1 MSQFYV
7 QSMCQIVFFKEKCF
21 LSRHFGTNYLVI
33 QLIYT
38 IFALGILKIKLS
50 VVMKKTILTTCA
62 AFLFLTAIAQENPY
76 IVKTS
81 GAKRHAQPGIVNEL
95 DVTLPEEETATD
107 FISQNF
113 RFYSLCDW
121 QEGMKFMVMPEKYDL
136 VVKTF
141 TDAATG
147 KDVSSMPLKYKIMIY
162 KGHHESADGHSRI
175 DFFCQD
181 NGRNYYYEIPS
192 GSFEDY
198 CYAKTGVPTL
208 AYLGDVDIA
217 REKLMGKTLYT
228 KTQYYRVDTEYDGDG
243 FQNVL
248 VDKDMEVKVTKV
260 GVGTRSYPVKIIV
273 EDKDGNEF
281 YQNVAISKTNCG
293 MRDDEFI
300 MDEAKYLFG
309 NSFEMVDDIMS
320 INSYNYRTYIGKIIH
335 TKFKTSLLNESTKKM
350 QAIPRMMEYQIE
362 AMNPHKTDD
371 KFTLKLKNT
380 TLGTYFYGD
389 FVLDAHRAENQED
402 YFGYIFA
409 PGPGKKIQSS
419 EGSRAMMRAGHVGIG
434 FSEDEV
440 MMAAGEPDKV
450 EHGQNGFYT
459 WIFNRSNNKLL
470 YVDFDGSGV
479 VTKTYTKD
487 GPKSKSTPTTRKGS
501 GKRTSSKSW
510 KSGKGTPL

>member
-1 MSQFYV
+1 
-7 QSMCQIVFFKEKCF
+7 
-21 LSRHFGTNYLVI
+21 
-33 QLIYT
+33 
-38 IFALGILKIKLS
+38 
-50 VVMKKTILTTCA
+50 MKKFFLTTCA
-62 AFLFLTAIAQENPY
+62 AFLFLTAVAQDNPY
-76 IVKTS
+76 IVKTR
-81 GAKRHAQPGIVNEL
+81 GVKKTAQPGIASEL
-95 DVTLPEEETATD
+95 EVAPEQETATD

-113 RFYSLCDW
+113 KFYSLCDW
-121 QEGMKFMVMPEKYDL
+121 EEGMKFMVMPEKYDL

-162 KGHHESADGHSRI
+162 KGHHESSDGHSRV
-175 DFFCQD
+175 DFYCQD

-192 GSFEDY
+192 GSFDDY
-198 CYAKTGVPTL
+198 CYSKTGVPTL

-228 KTQYYRVDTEYDGDG
+228 KTQYYRIDTEYDGEG
-243 FQNVL
+243 FQDVV

-281 YQNVAISKTNCG
+281 YQNVAISKTNSG

-309 NSFEMVDDIMS
+309 NSFELVDDIMD
-320 INSYNYRTYIGKIIH
+320 INSYNYRQYIGKVVH
-335 TKFKTSLLNESTKKM
+335 TKFKTALLNETTKKV

-362 AMNPHKTDD
+362 AMNPHKNDD

-389 FVLDAHRAENQED
+389 FVLDAHRAEKQED

-409 PGPGKKIQSS
+409 PGPGKKIQST
-419 EGSRAMMRAGHVGIG
+419 EGSRAMMRAGHVGVG

-440 MMAAGEPDKV
+440 MMAAGEPDKTL
-450 EHGQNGFYT
+450 EGQNGTYT

-470 YVDFDGSGV
+470 YVEFDGGGV

-487 GPKSKSTPTTRKGS
+487 GPKKKSTPTARKGG
-501 GKRTSSKSW
+501 GKRTASKSNSW
-510 KSGKGTPL
+510 RSGKGTPL

>member
-1 MSQFYV
+1 
-7 QSMCQIVFFKEKCF
+7 
-21 LSRHFGTNYLVI
+21 
-33 QLIYT
+33 
-38 IFALGILKIKLS
+38 
-50 VVMKKTILTTCA
+50 MKKTILTTCA
-62 AFLFLTAIAQENPY
+62 AFLFLAAMAQENPY

-81 GAKRHAQPGIVNEL
+81 GAKKHAQPGIVSEVNLAAQEQ
-95 DVTLPEEETATD
+95 ETATD

-162 KGHHESADGHSRI
+162 KGHHESADGRSRV
-175 DFFCQD
+175 DFYCQD
-181 NGRNYYYEIPS
+181 NGRNYYYEIPG
-192 GSFEDY
+192 GSFDDH
-198 CYAKTGVPTL
+198 CYKKEGVPTL

-243 FQNVL
+243 YQDVM

-260 GVGTRSYPVKIIV
+260 GVGTRNYPVKIIV

-281 YQNVAISKTNCG
+281 YQNVAISKTNSG
-293 MRDDEFI
+293 MRDDEFV
-300 MDEAKYLFG
+300 MDEARHLFG
-309 NSFEMVDDIMS
+309 NSFELVDDIMS

-335 TKFKTSLLNESTKKM
+335 TKFRTKLLNESTKKM

-362 AMNPHKTDD
+362 AMNPHKNDD

-389 FVLDAHRAENQED
+389 FVLDAHRAENQEE

-409 PGPGKKIQSS
+409 PGPGKKIQTS
-419 EGSRAMMRAGHVGIG
+419 EGSRAMMRNGHVGIG
-434 FSEDEV
+434 FTTDEV
-440 MMAAGEPDKV
+440 MMAAGEPDK
-450 EHGQNGFYT
+450 EELGQNGFFT

-470 YVDFDGSGV
+470 YVEFDGSGI

-487 GPKSKSTPTTRKGS
+487 GPKKSTPTTRKGG
-501 GKRTSSKSW
+501 GKRTTAKSGSSW
-510 KSGKGTPL
+510 KNGKGTPL